1 MKISVNE
8 VTSLAG
14 QSLEMLSFGDRNPK
28 GTTILPRLKAY
39 LIVPVA
45 ANFKQFPQSLCQVA
59 LSSLSG

>member
-1 MKISVNE
+1 MRISVNE

-14 QSLEMLSFGDRNPK
+14 QSLEMLSLGDRNPK
-28 GTTILPRLKAY
+28 GTTILPRSKAY

-45 ANFKQFPQSLCQVA
+45 GNFKQFPQPLCQVA

>member
-14 QSLEMLSFGDRNPK
+14 QSPEMLSFGDRNPK
-28 GTTILPRLKAY
+28 GTTILPLSKAY

-45 ANFKQFPQSLCQVA
+45 GNFKPFPQSLCQVV
-59 LSSLSG
+59 LSSLSD